1 VKKKRMKKK
10 EEFISVLSS
19 KVILVVVLVYNRLML
34 VVVGGVGVSFVFLGQ
49 EEKMVLEILLH
60 VLDSLIACGFCPRE
74 LETLGCQPSSL

>member
-1 VKKKRMKKK
+1 MKKK

-19 KVILVVVLVYNRLML
+19 KVTLVVVLVYNRLML
-34 VVVGGVGVSFVFLGQ
+34 VVVVGGVGVSFVFLGQ

>member
-1 VKKKRMKKK
+1 MKKK

-34 VVVGGVGVSFVFLGQ
+34 VVLGGVGVSFVFLGQ
-49 EEKMVLEILLH
+49 EEKMVLGILLH

>member
-1 VKKKRMKKK
+1 MKKK

>member
-1 VKKKRMKKK
+1 MKKK

-34 VVVGGVGVSFVFLGQ
+34 VVLGGVGVSFVFLGQ
-49 EEKMVLEILLH
+49 EEKMVLGILLH

-74 LETLGCQPSSL
+74 QETLGCQPSSL

>member
-1 VKKKRMKKK
+1 MKK
-10 EEFISVLSS
+10 EEFISVFSS

-34 VVVGGVGVSFVFLGQ
+34 VVVVVGGVGVSFIFLVQ

>member
-1 VKKKRMKKK
+1 MKKK

-74 LETLGCQPSSL
+74 LETLGCQPSSI

>member
-1 VKKKRMKKK
+1 MKKK

-19 KVILVVVLVYNRLML
+19 KVTLVVALVYNRLML
-34 VVVGGVGVSFVFLGQ
+34 VVVVVGGGVGVSFVFLGQ